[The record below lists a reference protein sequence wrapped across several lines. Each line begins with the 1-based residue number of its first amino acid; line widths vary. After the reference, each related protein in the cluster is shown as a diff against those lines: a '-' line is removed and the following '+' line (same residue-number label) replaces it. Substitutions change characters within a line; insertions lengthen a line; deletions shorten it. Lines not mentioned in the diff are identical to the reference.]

1 VPGHDPDVFVR
12 HGGDDTETNRVA
24 VQIA

>member
-12 HGGDDTETNRVA
+12 HGAGAGAVNRVA
-24 VQIA
+24 VRIG